1 MNARED
7 DKIAKEHESL
17 LGPNAYASDKSRR
30 PRGTQS
36 NAAAIGRSTPQPA
49 ARGPSASRPRRR
61 RDPSVDPAAAT
72 LNAGTA
78 RRRTRTRPTGGFG

>member
-17 LGPNAYASDKSRR
+17 LGANAYASDKSRR